1 MPIQSKNPA
10 TDEVLETFDELS
22 DEQIEEKLVT
32 ADETFKSW
40 RQTSFAERAEKMKKL
55 GEILRERA
63 ADYGRL
69 ASLEMGKPITQATAE
84 VEKCA
89 GLCDFYAEQA
99 EAFLAPEIV
108 KTENSESYVRF
119 DPIGAVLAVMPWN
132 YPFWQVF
139 RFAVPAAMAGNVGLL
154 KHASNVPQCAL
165 AIEEAFRDAGFS
177 AGVFQTLLIGA
188 RKVEPIL
195 RDKRVR
201 AATLTGSEPAGA
213 SVASICGQ
221 EIKKTVM
228 ELGGSDPFIV
238 RADADLDVV
247 LPNAVTGRLQ
257 NAGQSCICAKRFIV
271 HSSLYED
278 FIARLK
284 EAFEKTKVGDQIDPT
299 TEMGPIVDAKSRTEL
314 LGLVHDTVAAGGRL
328 VTGGEVIGE
337 MGCFMQPTIVAD
349 VAPGM
354 RLWLEETFGPVATV
368 ISFDTDDEAIEIA
381 NATDFGLGGSIH
393 TADIETAKSMAA
405 RIDSGAIFINRF
417 TASDQRMPFG
427 GVKRSGYGRELSR
440 DGIREFVNVKTVVVK

>member
-10 TDEVLETFDELS
+10 TDEVLQTFDELS
-22 DEQIEEKLVT
+22 DEQIEEKLAT
-32 ADETFKSW
+32 ADSEFKIW

-55 GEILRERA
+55 GQILRERA

-69 ASLEMGKPITQATAE
+69 ASLEMGKPITQAIAE
-84 VEKCA
+84 VNKCA

-99 EAFLAPEIV
+99 EVFLAPEIV
-108 KTENSESYVRF
+108 ETENSESFVRF
-119 DPIGAVLAVMPWN
+119 DPIGPVLAVMPWN

-165 AIEEAFRDAGFS
+165 AIEEAFRDAGFPT
-177 AGVFQTLLIGA
+177 GVFQALLIGA
-188 RKVEPIL
+188 KKVEPIL
-195 RDKRVR
+195 RDRRVQ

-238 RADADLDVV
+238 RHDADLDIV

-284 EAFEKTKVGDQIDPT
+284 VAFEGTKVGDQLNPA
-299 TEMGPIVDAKSRTEL
+299 TEMGPIVDAKSRAGLLEL
-314 LGLVHDTVAAGGRL
+314 VTDTVAAGARL

-337 MGCFMQPTIVAD
+337 TGSFMQPTIVAD

-354 RLWLEETFGPVATV
+354 RLWGEETFGPVATV
-368 ISFDTDDEAIEIA
+368 IPFETDDEAVEIA

-393 TADIETAKSMAA
+393 TADTETAKAMAA

-440 DGIREFVNVKTVVVK
+440 DGIREFVNVKTVVIK